1 MYLLFKLFKLN
12 QMFAAITLSF
22 GSDIMLFLCDVLVMK
37 EIFKILLQVGKGSL
51 ISIRLGCNQESSD
64 FLTAYLQRDDN
75 KEVVVSKHF
84 VVST

>member
-1 MYLLFKLFKLN
+1 
-12 QMFAAITLSF
+12 MFAVITFSF
-22 GSDIMLFLCDVLVMK
+22 GSDIIMFLG
-37 EIFKILLQVGKGSL
+37 EETFTILLQVGKGSL